1 MVRAPSPVL
10 FVVMGATSMLLQ
22 ITFLRLL
29 LAAFSGNELDI
40 GITLSFWLLS
50 VGIGSYAGKRITSRY
65 AFVLSFLLIGIL
77 SLPTALTIKSMR
89 HIFSL
94 LPGEAISL
102 TGTILSTG
110 IILLPIGL
118 IIGVQFPLAVSYAGG
133 ENPSGRIY
141 GLEALGAFCGGIL
154 FTLVI
159 ASRVSAPLLCLS
171 LSLLNIMAAVHLSR
185 RRLILL
191 LGIFPILVF
200 LMFQAAAPTFV
211 WRGAQLVRT
220 GESKM
225 GEIAVMRTESQ
236 SSIYANGQ
244 FVFSYPDGQTE
255 EFSVHFPLTLHPDP
269 KDILMLGGSPGA
281 FKELLKYEIGHADFI
296 EMDPKILEYAL
307 ALLDTPDDLGAVKD
321 PRISIAH
328 GDGRRF
334 IRGIQDRRYDV
345 IILNLPQPST
355 ASINRFYTED
365 FFREA
370 KHVLR
375 KDGVLSLRTTPTTG
389 YMGRSAQMANGAV
402 YQSLLSVFRHVR
414 VTSQEYGLIFSSD
427 SEIYSDPDL
436 LEERFLARAAPV
448 TYFDP
453 SIFRDAFSPY
463 GVSYV
468 KKRLSEIRAVN
479 TDFRPSAYL
488 YNLMLWAEMHG
499 GNTFHALTRLT
510 RWHVFGTLF
519 ILLSLCALM
528 LYRKRAGVIS
538 LAVCTTGFS
547 GISFVMISILVYQ
560 SIHGHVY
567 EMIGLMS
574 ASFMVGLWAGA
585 SFARSLRRPL
595 TGLLFFDAV
604 FILFAL
610 VSLLTFRETA
620 LLYAMVCAAGIM
632 CGGQF
637 SAASLSYRESHAGG
651 RLYALDLIGS
661 FIGALITSLIVIP
674 LFGVASALFMIA
686 GIKAFSAGMI
696 LTLKPF
702 SNQ

>member
-50 VGIGSYAGKRITSRY
+50 VGIGSYAGKRITARY

-77 SLPTALTIKSMR
+77 SLPTALTIKSIR

-118 IIGVQFPLAVSYAGG
+118 IIGIQFPLAVSYAGG

-141 GLEALGAFCGGIL
+141 GLEALGAFGGGIL

-159 ASRVSAPLLCLS
+159 ASRVSAPVLCLS
-171 LSLLNIMAAVHLSR
+171 LSLLNIMAAAHLSR

-200 LMFQAAAPTFV
+200 LMLQAAAPTFA

-255 EFSVHFPLTLHPDP
+255 ECSVHFPLTLHPEP
-269 KDILMLGGSPGA
+269 KDILMMGGSPGA
-281 FKELLKYEIGHADFI
+281 FKELLKYPIAHADFI

-307 ALLDTPDDLGAVKD
+307 ALLDTPDDLGAAKD

-375 KDGVLSLRTTPTTG
+375 KDGILSLRTTSTAG

-402 YQSLLSVFRHVR
+402 YQSLLSVFHHVG

-427 SEIYSDPDL
+427 SEIYSDPDF
-436 LEERFLARAAPV
+436 LEERFLARAVPV

-463 GVSYV
+463 GVAYV

-510 RWHVFGTLF
+510 RWHVFGAIF
-519 ILLSLCALM
+519 ILLSFSALM

-538 LAVCTTGFS
+538 LAVCTTSFG
-547 GISFVMISILVYQ
+547 GISFVMVSILVYQ

-567 EMIGLMS
+567 EMIGLLS
-574 ASFMVGLWAGA
+574 ASFMAGLWAGA
-585 SFARSLRRPL
+585 SFARSLPRPL
-595 TGLLFFDAV
+595 AGLVFFDAV
-604 FILFAL
+604 FILLAL
-610 VSLLTFRETA
+610 VSLLTFGETV

-637 SAASLSYRESHAGG
+637 SAASLSFRESHAGG

-661 FIGALITSLIVIP
+661 FIGALITSLITIP

-686 GIKAFSAGMI
+686 GMKAFSAGMI

-702 SNQ
+702 SNH